1 MKEKKRG
8 FLGSIEKVGNALP
21 HPAMIFVA
29 LCVIIAVLSQIFAKM
44 GVSVNYTALDR
55 TTNEITDMTASIVS
69 LLSPEGIRYMFTSA
83 VTNFTGFA
91 PLGTV
96 LVAIIGVGVAE
107 GTGLIGAL
115 LTKLV
120 TSTPKKLIT
129 VVVVFAG
136 VMSSI
141 ASDAGYVVLIPLGA
155 VIFMSFGRH
164 PLAGIAAAFAGVS
177 GGFSANLM
185 VGSTDALLAGITTEA
200 AKLSATPMEVG
211 VSDNWFF
218 LIASTFL
225 ITIIG
230 TIVTEKIV
238 EPRLG
243 EYKGNVTEK
252 LTSLTDEQRRGLK
265 FAGIGLVLTIIA
277 FALLIGG
284 KGEFDPI
291 TKEVIKAPGIL
302 RNQTNGE
309 ILTSPFMSSIVVVI
323 SLLFLVPGIAYGIGA
338 KVIKKSD
345 DAINL
350 MGKSMSTMGGYIIL
364 VFFAAQFVAYFS
376 YTNMGTVIAVK
387 GADFLQNIGL
397 KGIPLIL
404 LFILVSAFI
413 NIFMG
418 SASAKWAIM
427 APIFVPMLMQ
437 MGYSPALTQMA
448 YRIGDSTT
456 NLISPLMSYFALI
469 VAFSQKYD
477 EEAGAG
483 TIISTML
490 PYSIA
495 LLIGWSL
502 LLVVWYVLGLPLG
515 PGVGIAI

>member
-1 MKEKKRG
+1 MEKKQKKG
-8 FLGSIEKVGNALP
+8 FLGAVEKVGNILP
-21 HPAMIFVA
+21 HPAIIFVI
-29 LCVIIAVLSQIFAKM
+29 LCVIVAVISQICAAM
-44 GVSVNYTALDR
+44 GISVTYTGLDR
-55 TTNEITDMTASIVS
+55 STNEIKEMTANVVG
-69 LLSPEGIRYMFTSA
+69 LLTPEGIRYMFTSA

-96 LVAIIGVGVAE
+96 LVALLGVGVAE
-107 GTGLIGAL
+107 GTGLIGAC

-120 TSTPKKLIT
+120 TSTPKRLIT

-185 VGSTDALLAGITTEA
+185 VGPTDALLSGITTEA
-200 AKLSATPMEVG
+200 AKLSSSPIAVG
-211 VSDNWFF
+211 VTDNWYFI
-218 LIASTFL
+218 IASTLL
-225 ITIIG
+225 ITVLG
-230 TIVTEKIV
+230 TLVTEFIV

-243 EYKGNVTEK
+243 QYKGKKSETITGLSDNEK
-252 LTSLTDEQRRGLK
+252 KGLK
-265 FAGIGLVLTIIA
+265 YAGISLAVFILAMIYLVVPMDFIP
-277 FALLIGG
+277 FASNGVLSNP
-284 KGEFDPI
+284 E
-291 TKEVIKAPGIL
+291 T
-302 RNQTNGE
+302 GE
-309 ILTSPFMSSIVVVI
+309 ILKSPFMDSIVVII
-323 SLLFLVPGIAYGIGA
+323 SLLFLIPGIFYGIGS
-338 KVIKKSD
+338 KNVKNSNGIVD
-345 DAINL
+345 L
-350 MGKSMSTMGGYIIL
+350 MGKSMATMGPYIVL
-364 VFFAAQFVAYFS
+364 VFFAAQFVQYFS
-376 YTNMGTVIAVK
+376 YTNLGTVIAVK
-387 GADFLQNIGL
+387 GADLLETVGL
-397 KGIPLIL
+397 KGIPLIIA
-404 LFILVSAFI
+404 FILVAAFI

-427 APIFVPMLMQ
+427 APVFVPMLIN

-477 EEAGAG
+477 EDAGAG

-490 PYSIA
+490 PYSMVFLLGWSV
-495 LLIGWSL
+495 LLI
-502 LLVVWYVLGLPLG
+502 VWYLFKLPLG
-515 PGVGIAI
+515 PGVMIGL